1 MKRVMI
7 VGFSGSGKSTM
18 ASKIAEAIGVSATH
32 LDAVHWLPNWTENT
46 VENEIDTLRPVL
58 ERESWVIDG
67 NYRKVLFKER
77 MALADTVIFLDINR
91 FQRLYRVFRRY
102 FKYRGGSRPDIGE
115 GCREKIDF
123 EFVKWVLYKGVNRK
137 RYMEILDDLK
147 SAHPE
152 KQIYILKGSGQ
163 VRDFMKKS
171 RLS

>member
-46 VENEIDTLRPVL
+46 VENEIYTLRPVL

-102 FKYRGGSRPDIGE
+102 FKYRGGYRPDIGE

-137 RYMEILDDLK
+137 RYMEILEDLK
-147 SAHPE
+147 GAHPE